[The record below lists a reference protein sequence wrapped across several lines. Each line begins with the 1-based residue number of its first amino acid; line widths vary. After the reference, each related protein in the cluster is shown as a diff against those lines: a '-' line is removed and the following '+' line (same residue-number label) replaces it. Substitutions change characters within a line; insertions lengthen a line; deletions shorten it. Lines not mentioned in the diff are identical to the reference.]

1 LIGFTFLQV
10 WILVGFSPF
19 PFRESVLD
27 IGFFG
32 FCHHLKGG
40 SWILDFFGFYPHLKG
55 GTRILDFFGFFLC
68 FLKLRHWI
76 LVVGF
81 HWDNE
86 FSFLFFLIG
95 YWIWLFLWILF
106 VDQLSYTKMRR
117 FVVVHKSSIAL
128 FSR

>member
-40 SWILDFFGFYPHLKG
+40 A
-55 GTRILDFFGFFLC
+55 RILDFFGFFLC

-86 FSFLFFLIG
+86 FSFLFFLFG

-128 FSR
+128 FSG